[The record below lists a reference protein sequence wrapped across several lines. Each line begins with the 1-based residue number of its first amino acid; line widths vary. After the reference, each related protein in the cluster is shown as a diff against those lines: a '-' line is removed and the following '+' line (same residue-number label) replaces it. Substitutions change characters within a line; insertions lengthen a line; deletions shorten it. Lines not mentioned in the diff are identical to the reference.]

1 MKSHSP
7 TLIAKLSKQTFR
19 MSTKIQPQQKDC
31 SESHW
36 WSVNYVFRSCGI
48 RTFPEKVTRK
58 FNSKSIGHGKQ
69 INNFSVFKLELQLN
83 RFQPCTKQFRYRAR
97 LLNKKKGLCSIRWL
111 CSRFPFIFYIFFLV
125 RSSPLFGSLPVC
137 LFFMYSNIIVAVA
150 FVIAAVDCSEQSTF
164 ECVPV
169 LYNVIHIADVR
180 VCRSDVYTIEQ
191 NRCRFR
197 RVRIMQIVVSCLLH
211 FFLSCFRFYL
221 ILFTVNFELRLHSIS
236 IFCDVADLM
245 FKV

>member
-111 CSRFPFIFYIFFLV
+111 CSRFPFIFYIFFF
-125 RSSPLFGSLPVC
+125 SSLFSSFRV
-137 LFFMYSNIIVAVA
+137 VA
-150 FVIAAVDCSEQSTF
+150 
-164 ECVPV
+164 CVPV
-169 LYNVIHIADVR
+169 LYVFQYNRRRCLRH
-180 VCRSDVYTIEQ
+180 
-191 NRCRFR
+191 RCRR
-197 RVRIMQIVVSCLLH
+197 LL
-211 FFLSCFRFYL
+211 
-221 ILFTVNFELRLHSIS
+221 
-236 IFCDVADLM
+236 
-245 FKV
+245 